1 MTSYRFV
8 DLGPT
13 VVDVTNR
20 QFRALLGL
28 RGEALGFNWET
39 AALYSQATVRD
50 VQDGISATLL
60 QQNLALSTPDAYNP
74 FSGGNP
80 DDPTGLPISAGNLAA
95 GGDFRIKPVRRGKEH
110 LAQRE
115 IERSAGRERV

>member
-1 MTSYRFV
+1 MRISDWSSDV
-8 DLGPT
+8 CSSDL
-13 VVDVTNR
+13 
-20 QFRALLGL
+20 
-28 RGEALGFNWET
+28 FNWET

-80 DDPTGLPISAGNLAA
+80 DDPTGLPISAGNLDA
-95 GGDFRIKPVRRGKEH
+95 GEDFRIKTVRRGKST
-110 LAQRE
+110 LAQWDIRASKADLLTGPASTE
-115 IERSAGRERV
+115 ETRAG